1 MAWIKTI
8 DHEKA
13 EGRTKEVYDRIL
25 RERNHLANVFKVQGM
40 DPDVLEDN
48 LNLYVDLMLNPGPL
62 SREEREM
69 IAVIVSAA
77 NRCAYGAVH
86 HSEALEAVENDGGA
100 LSKLMNEYMTK
111 AETPRNKA
119 LLAYAAKLTL
129 DPKNITADDIADLRE
144 SGLKDD
150 EILRANLIA
159 AYFNF
164 SNRISLGLG
173 IELEKGKARTYR
185 Y

>member
-86 HSEALEAVENDGGA
+86 HSEALEVVENDGTA

-173 IELEKGKARTYR
+173 IELEKGRARTYR